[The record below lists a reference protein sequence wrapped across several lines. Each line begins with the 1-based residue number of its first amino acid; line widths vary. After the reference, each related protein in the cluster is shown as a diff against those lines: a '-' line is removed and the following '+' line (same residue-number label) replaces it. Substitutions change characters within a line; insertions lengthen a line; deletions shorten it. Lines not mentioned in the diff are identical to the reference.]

1 MNKKQKEKFHKK
13 NTEMT
18 ELVDNELKNLLY
30 VTSILK
36 GVKKNLN
43 LMKRNGIDI
52 QKINEKPTVE

>member
-1 MNKKQKEKFHKK
+1 
-13 NTEMT
+13 MT

>member
-36 GVKKNLN
+36 GVKNLN

-52 QKINEKPTVE
+52 QKIK